1 MDRRVVSTIAV
12 LATAFAINQHQPA
25 ESDAVAAAH
34 AGIAAARAGHSQARM
49 GSSSAAATLD
59 TDAAC
64 GIGAVCDALIPYRET
79 GPWTASCARFR
90 TREHQPPNRSES
102 LRLNS
107 NAPEQLGKTPADW
120 CLPSENTPALNFLIV
135 LVPDPV
141 TTHLALY
148 FDRAIEAL
156 EAAAQQHELFLDR
169 YWLPWPVPG
178 GTTPPGDTAQDFRVT
193 EILNSFRAG
202 QPGVIIF
209 SSPTCAAAAPGRSC
223 VTYAFL
229 VSESPTSGINKTQF
243 ENAVSYAG
251 VLSQSAAPP
260 VHVVGPFF
268 SGSAPSAIALTK
280 NIPSDGAQLDFVS
293 GTMSS
298 LAQATALR
306 DANLKFRQTLH
317 DDSRA
322 QEFLLE
328 FLKSR
333 GLTKAG
339 ANVAILQEDETRY
352 GADSTDAAAAPDDR
366 FPRVHHIK
374 FPRELSRLR
383 NAAAA
388 NFGAAPT
395 APGPYSTTP
404 SDELSWNWK
413 DAAKDEDSVPAFSG
427 QQGPLSQQ
435 AVLLSISDIIRQQNI
450 KYVGISA
457 TDIFDI
463 LFLSKFLK
471 IAAPNTRVFVLDAD
485 LLMVKASSEGR
496 ELDGTLT
503 VTTYPLLARNA
514 DWTGPS
520 RHQLPVDIFPSRIAQ
535 GLYNA
540 VLLQLDP
547 GKLREYADP
556 LFDSSAGAAN
566 DRPPLWLTVVGRTG
580 FWAVTR
586 EKNLPPIVQ
595 PAPSPGPASQLAPD
609 VRDRLRVDPPD
620 GTSLI
625 LQAVLLMWGT
635 IHLSGLIFAKNAKFS
650 WFRQFHIRSVLT
662 PSPHAQQRNYYLFCG
677 TLALGTMLELIAISA
692 FYLSLH
698 ATIAFNRPPW
708 FPYLFPSFYVLLGI
722 AGVALTGY
730 AVFITSRLILKAVPI
745 MYLLPAWIFYA
756 VTILLWSHLNSW
768 RDGDGIFFAQRA
780 LSFSNEVSPLLPIEM
795 LWAMYYLW
803 AWTFI
808 RKVRLSESK
817 QVEIPAL
824 DLLGPAG
831 HGLENYWVNL
841 RTATDDIVFNRQ
853 IGRTAAIA
861 FAAAI
866 LFLLRPWETL
876 RSIESDAYDLLVI
889 LLVIFVCFVIVMVW
903 GRYLYIWNRLR
914 RILRGLER
922 TPLRRAFSRLPD
934 TYAWSPLWY
943 EDAERRAYLISARSV
958 ECFQAMVSRGAFGA
972 LGPRLNDEMT
982 RAFQTL
988 VTLDTDDAD
997 EDRRSAAVHALQAV
1011 FGRASQHILDH
1022 DLRHRWLTD
1031 GGSDTLEKAEGSA
1044 AKNPSADSAHECR
1057 LLAEEFVALR
1067 FVGLIHYQS
1076 AQLKN
1081 LVALLGIGFIV
1092 AVLAVGSYPF
1102 LAARQ
1107 CVWSLAA
1114 VFVLFGAAVIVSF
1127 AQMDRDAILSRL
1139 SGTVAGHLDWSFY
1152 LRALSY
1158 GGLPLLTLLAS
1169 QFPSLGRSLFAWL
1182 EPALNSLH

>member
-25 ESDAVAAAH
+25 ESDAAAAAH
-34 AGIAAARAGHSQARM
+34 AGIVGEQARHPQTRS
-49 GSSSAAATLD
+49 GSSTAATVLD
-59 TDAAC
+59 PDSAC

-79 GPWTASCARFR
+79 GPWTASCARFG
-90 TREHQPPNRSES
+90 TRGYPPPNRSES

-120 CLPSENTPALNFLIV
+120 CLPPEKTPALNFLIV

-156 EAAAQQHELFLDR
+156 EAAAQQHDLFLDR

-193 EILNSFRAG
+193 EILNGFRAG

-209 SSPTCAAAAPGRSC
+209 SSQTCAAAAAGRSC

-243 ENAVSYAG
+243 ENAVRYAG

-268 SGSAPSAIALTK
+268 SGSTPSAIALTK
-280 NIPSDGAQLDFVS
+280 DIPADGAQLDFVS

-298 LAQATALR
+298 LAQANALR

-322 QEFLLE
+322 QEFLLK
-328 FLKSR
+328 FLESR

-352 GADSTDAAAAPDDR
+352 GADSTEGADSRDGAGSANAAAAPDDHFR
-366 FPRVHHIK
+366 KVHHIK

-395 APGPYSTTP
+395 APGLYSATP
-404 SDELSWNWK
+404 ADELSWNWK

-520 RHQLPVDIFPSRIAQ
+520 RHQQPVDIFPSRIAQ
-535 GLYNA
+535 GMYNA

-556 LFDSSAGAAN
+556 LFDSSAGGAN
-566 DRPPLWLTVVGRTG
+566 
-580 FWAVTR
+580 
-586 EKNLPPIVQ
+586 
-595 PAPSPGPASQLAPD
+595 
-609 VRDRLRVDPPD
+609 
-620 GTSLI
+620 
-625 LQAVLLMWGT
+625 
-635 IHLSGLIFAKNAKFS
+635 
-650 WFRQFHIRSVLT
+650 
-662 PSPHAQQRNYYLFCG
+662 
-677 TLALGTMLELIAISA
+677 
-692 FYLSLH
+692 
-698 ATIAFNRPPW
+698 NR
-708 FPYLFPSFYVLLGI
+708 
-722 AGVALTGY
+722 
-730 AVFITSRLILKAVPI
+730 
-745 MYLLPAWIFYA
+745 
-756 VTILLWSHLNSW
+756 
-768 RDGDGIFFAQRA
+768 
-780 LSFSNEVSPLLPIEM
+780 
-795 LWAMYYLW
+795 
-803 AWTFI
+803 
-808 RKVRLSESK
+808 
-817 QVEIPAL
+817 
-824 DLLGPAG
+824 
-831 HGLENYWVNL
+831 
-841 RTATDDIVFNRQ
+841 
-853 IGRTAAIA
+853 
-861 FAAAI
+861 
-866 LFLLRPWETL
+866 
-876 RSIESDAYDLLVI
+876 
-889 LLVIFVCFVIVMVW
+889 
-903 GRYLYIWNRLR
+903 
-914 RILRGLER
+914 
-922 TPLRRAFSRLPD
+922 
-934 TYAWSPLWY
+934 
-943 EDAERRAYLISARSV
+943 
-958 ECFQAMVSRGAFGA
+958 
-972 LGPRLNDEMT
+972 
-982 RAFQTL
+982 
-988 VTLDTDDAD
+988 
-997 EDRRSAAVHALQAV
+997 RRS
-1011 FGRASQHILDH
+1011 G
-1022 DLRHRWLTD
+1022 
-1031 GGSDTLEKAEGSA
+1031 
-1044 AKNPSADSAHECR
+1044 
-1057 LLAEEFVALR
+1057 
-1067 FVGLIHYQS
+1067 
-1076 AQLKN
+1076 
-1081 LVALLGIGFIV
+1081 
-1092 AVLAVGSYPF
+1092 
-1102 LAARQ
+1102 
-1107 CVWSLAA
+1107 
-1114 VFVLFGAAVIVSF
+1114 
-1127 AQMDRDAILSRL
+1127 
-1139 SGTVAGHLDWSFY
+1139 
-1152 LRALSY
+1152 
-1158 GGLPLLTLLAS
+1158 
-1169 QFPSLGRSLFAWL
+1169 
-1182 EPALNSLH
+1182 